1 MRDFKLVLLQIELKN
16 RTEKKSGCH
25 TRNDLDIGTDGS
37 VWPSWAPR
45 QVGELATVV
54 SVFGDG

>member
-37 VWPSWAPR
+37 V
-45 QVGELATVV
+45 
-54 SVFGDG
+54 